1 MKNTLQNE
9 SVRNEAAAR
18 GPLNADDGL
27 QSKQSNRYPKF
38 IHDASK
44 AKRGVGHGDGNI
56 KFMVAETG
64 KQRAVGPQTPSHP
77 HRIQS
82 PP

>member
-1 MKNTLQNE
+1 MLPNE

-18 GPLNADDGL
+18 GPLNVDDGL
-27 QSKQSNRYPKF
+27 QSKQSTRYPKF